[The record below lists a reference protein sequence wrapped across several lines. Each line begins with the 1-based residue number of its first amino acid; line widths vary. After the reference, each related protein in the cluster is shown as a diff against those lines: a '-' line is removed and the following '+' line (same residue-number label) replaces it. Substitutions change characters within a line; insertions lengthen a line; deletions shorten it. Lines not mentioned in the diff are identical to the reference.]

1 MKFHFREASSE
12 QERSFL
18 LCTGEITMPSNLNYI
33 IDQVGKDKGIDRKV
47 IIEALEQAV
56 LTASRKKYGHQG
68 EIEVHF
74 NEEAGEVELFQFKQV
89 MEEVTN
95 PSTEISL
102 EDARELDSE
111 AQIGDSLG
119 VKLNTDFG
127 RIGAQTA
134 KQVIIQKVRDAE
146 RENVYNDF
154 KDRKGDIA
162 SGTVQRMEKGN
173 LYINIGRAEAV
184 LFSKEQ
190 IPGEVYRQGER
201 LRAYILDIQRNSK
214 GPQIF
219 LSRTHPG
226 FLIKLFEMEVPEIA
240 EGVIKIISAAREPGE
255 RAKISVY
262 SSNRDVDPV
271 GACVGMKGSRV
282 QNVVQELRGE
292 RIDIIPWS
300 QDQAKYV
307 CNALAPAKISRVYI
321 DEENRY
327 MEVVVADDQ
336 LSLAIGKKGQN
347 VRLASKLTGW
357 KIDIKSESKMEK
369 ISSEILEMF
378 KTLPYIGDVGSRILY
393 NEGFRSVNE
402 FAEVDPEELARI
414 LEIEMEK
421 AIEICESALR
431 MTRKEEG
438 TELGLEGPSLTGDL
452 GQDSVDHIEG
462 VGEKTAEV
470 LRANGFKTVEDLLKT
485 DAEVLSGL
493 PGIGAKK
500 AENLIQSAQRYV
512 KESKT

>member
-1 MKFHFREASSE
+1 
-12 QERSFL
+12 
-18 LCTGEITMPSNLNYI
+18 MPSNLSYV

-89 MEEVTN
+89 VEEVTN
-95 PSTEISL
+95 PSGEISL
-102 EDARELDSE
+102 EEARELDSE

-146 RENVYNDF
+146 RENVYNEF
-154 KDRKGDIA
+154 KDRKGDLV
-162 SGTVQRMEKGN
+162 SGSVQRMEKGN
-173 LYINIGRAEAV
+173 LFINIGRAEAV
-184 LFSKEQ
+184 LLSKEQ
-190 IPGEVYRQGER
+190 IPGESYRQGER
-201 LRAYILDIQRNSK
+201 LRAYILDVQKNAK

-226 FLIKLFEMEVPEIA
+226 FLVKLFEMEVPEIS
-240 EGVIKIISAAREPGE
+240 EGMIKIISAAREPGE
-255 RAKISVY
+255 RAKISVF

-282 QNVVQELRGE
+282 QSVVQELRGE

-321 DEENRY
+321 DEENRH

-347 VRLASKLTGW
+347 VRLASKLSGW
-357 KIDIKSESKMEK
+357 KIDIKSESRMEK
-369 ISSEILEMF
+369 ISSEILEKF
-378 KTLPYIGDVGSRILY
+378 KGLPHIGDVGSRILY
-393 NEGFRSVNE
+393 NEGFRSVKE
-402 FAEVDPEELARI
+402 LSEVDPEELAKV
-414 LEIEMEK
+414 LEIEKEK
-421 AIEICESALR
+421 AAEIV
-431 MTRKEEG
+431 EG
-438 TELGLEGPSLTGDL
+438 AVQISQREAGAGTGQEAAAPTTSDPGL
-452 GQDSVDHIEG
+452 DSVAQMEG
-462 VGEKTAEV
+462 VGEKTAQLLEE
-470 LRANGFKTVEDLLKT
+470 NGLKTVRDILETNIEK
-485 DAEVLSGL
+485 LSTL
-493 PGIGAKK
+493 PGIGVKK
-500 AENLIQSAQRYV
+500 AEKLIESAKQYAEG
-512 KESKT
+512 KKA

>member
-1 MKFHFREASSE
+1 
-12 QERSFL
+12 
-18 LCTGEITMPSNLNYI
+18 MPSNLNYV

-68 EIEVHF
+68 EIEVHY
-74 NEEAGEVELFQFKQV
+74 NEEAGEIELFQFKQV
-89 MEEVTN
+89 VEEVVN
-95 PSTEISL
+95 PLTEISL
-102 EDARELDSE
+102 REARALDNE

-119 VKLNTDFG
+119 VKLDTDFG

-146 RENVYNDF
+146 RENVYNEF
-154 KDRKGDIA
+154 KDRKGDLV

-173 LYINIGRAEAV
+173 LYINAGRAEAV
-184 LFSKEQ
+184 LLSKEQ

-201 LRAYILDIQRNSK
+201 IRAYILDVQKNSK
-214 GPQIF
+214 GPQVF

-226 FLIKLFEMEVPEIA
+226 FLIKLFEMEVPEVS

-282 QNVVQELRGE
+282 LNVVQELRGE
-292 RIDIIPWS
+292 RIDIIPWA

-321 DEENRY
+321 DEENRH
-327 MEVVVADDQ
+327 MEMVVADDQ
-336 LSLAIGKKGQN
+336 LSLAIGRKGQN

-357 KIDIKSESKMEK
+357 KIDIKSESRMEK
-369 ISSEILEMF
+369 ISNEILEGF
-378 KTLPYIGDVGSRILY
+378 KDLPHIGDVHSRILY
-393 NEGFRSVNE
+393 NEGFRSIKEVS
-402 FAEVDPEELARI
+402 EVDPEELARV
-414 LEIEMEK
+414 LEIEKEK
-421 AIEICESALR
+421 ASEIVEKALQ
-431 MTRKEEG
+431 MVQKG
-438 TELGLEGPSLTGDL
+438 EGPEV
-452 GQDSVDHIEG
+452 GQESGPPMEGPAFDPVYQIEG
-462 VGEKTAEV
+462 VGEKTAQLLET
-470 LRANGFKTVEDLLKT
+470 NGFKTVQDILKS
-485 DAEVLSGL
+485 EVEKLSSL
-493 PGIGAKK
+493 PGIGIKK
-500 AENLIQSAQRYV
+500 AEKLIQSARHYV
-512 KESKT
+512 ESAEK

>member
-1 MKFHFREASSE
+1 
-12 QERSFL
+12 
-18 LCTGEITMPSNLNYI
+18 MPSNLNYVI
-33 IDQVGKDKGIDRKV
+33 EQVGKDKGIDRKV

-68 EIEVHF
+68 DIEVRY
-74 NEEAGEVELFQFKQV
+74 NEEAGEIELFQFKQV
-89 MEEVTN
+89 VEEVVN
-95 PSTEISL
+95 PSAEIVL
-102 EDARELDSE
+102 KEARELDSE

-146 RENVYNDF
+146 RENVFNEF
-154 KDRKGDIA
+154 KDRKGDLV
-162 SGTVQRMEKGN
+162 SGAVQRMEKGN
-173 LYINIGRAEAV
+173 LYVTIGRAEAI
-184 LFSKEQ
+184 LPSKEQ
-190 IPGEVYRQGER
+190 ISGEVYRQGER
-201 LRAYILDIQRNSK
+201 IRAYILDVQKNSK

-226 FLIKLFEMEVPEIA
+226 FLIKLFEMEVPEIS

-255 RAKISVY
+255 RAKISVF

-321 DEENRY
+321 DEENRH
-327 MEVVVADDQ
+327 MEMVVADDQ

-369 ISSEILEMF
+369 ISNEILEGF
-378 KTLPYIGDVGSRILY
+378 KVLPHIGDVHSRILY
-393 NEGFRSVNE
+393 NEGFRSVKE
-402 FAEVDPEELARI
+402 VAEVDPEELAKI
-414 LEIEMEK
+414 LEIEKEK
-421 AIEICESALR
+421 ASEIVDVALQLV
-431 MTRKEEG
+431 RKEEG
-438 TELGLEGPSLTGDL
+438 PEVREEAAPGPTDPGLDPLDR
-452 GQDSVDHIEG
+452 IEG
-462 VGEKTAEV
+462 VGEKTAKILE
-470 LRANGFKTVEDLLKT
+470 ANGFKRVQDILKTTVEK
-485 DAEVLSGL
+485 LSEL
-493 PGIGAKK
+493 PGIGSKR
-500 AENLIQSAQRYV
+500 AEKLIRSAQRYV
-512 KESKT
+512 EGRGNG

>member
-1 MKFHFREASSE
+1 
-12 QERSFL
+12 
-18 LCTGEITMPSNLNYI
+18 MPSNLNYV

-68 EIEVHF
+68 EIEVHY

-89 MEEVTN
+89 VEEVAN
-95 PSTEISL
+95 PSVEIPL
-102 EDARELDSE
+102 KDARMLDSE
-111 AQIGDSLG
+111 VQIGDSLG
-119 VKLNTDFG
+119 VKLDTDFG

-146 RENVYNDF
+146 REHVYNEF
-154 KDRKGDIA
+154 KDRKGDLI
-162 SGTVQRMEKGN
+162 SGSVQRMEKGS
-173 LYINIGRAEAV
+173 LYINIGKAEA
-184 LFSKEQ
+184 LLLSKEQ

-201 LRAYILDIQRNSK
+201 IRAYILDIQKNSK
-214 GPQIF
+214 GPQVF

-226 FLIKLFEMEVPEIA
+226 FLIKLFEMEVPEIS

-282 QNVVQELRGE
+282 LNVVQELRGE
-292 RIDIIPWS
+292 RVDIIPWS

-321 DEENRY
+321 DEENRH

-357 KIDIKSESKMEK
+357 KIDIKSESRMEK
-369 ISSEILEMF
+369 ISNEILEKF
-378 KTLPYIGDVGSRILY
+378 RDLLHIGDVQSHVLY
-393 NEGFRSVNE
+393 NEGFRSIKEVS
-402 FAEVDPEELARI
+402 EVDPEELAKVLGI
-414 LEIEMEK
+414 GGEK
-421 AIEICESALR
+421 ASEIVEEALR
-431 MTRKEEG
+431 LVKKEENPEP
-438 TELGLEGPSLTGDL
+438 TQETGPSVEE
-452 GQDSVDHIEG
+452 SVLDPVGKIEG
-462 VGEKTAEV
+462 VGEKTAEI
-470 LRANGFKTVEDLLKT
+470 LEANGFKAVQDILKADVEN
-485 DAEVLSGL
+485 LSAL

-500 AENLIQSAQRYV
+500 AEKLIQSARAYAAG
-512 KESKT
+512 KGNE